1 MTDAE
6 ELVRLRALDREHVF
20 YSWSAQRSLDPLFI
34 THAQGCH
41 FWDGQG
47 NRWLDFASQFVHVNI
62 GHSHPK
68 VIEAIQRQAA
78 QLSTVAP
85 NFATEPKSRAAEL
98 IAGVAPAGLDKVF
111 FTNGGTEANEH
122 AVRMARLVTKRPKV
136 LSAYRSYHGATST
149 SIHLTGEPR
158 RWANDAGTAGVAH
171 FFGPFPYRSPFH
183 SASPEQECERALEH
197 LEQVITFEGPDTI
210 AAVILEPVVGSA
222 GILVPPPGYLAGVRA
237 LCDRFGIVFIADEV
251 MSGFGRTGRWFGVDN
266 WDVVPDLITFA
277 KGVNS
282 GYVPLGGVILS
293 ERMAAEF
300 ADRAYPG
307 GLTYSG
313 HPLACAA
320 AVGAI
325 TAMHE
330 EGIVDNARHIGE
342 TVLGPGLAKLAESH
356 PSVGEARGI
365 GVFWAL
371 DLVKDGETK
380 EPLVAYG
387 PAAPLNKPQQAF
399 MAVCKQRGL
408 WPFLA
413 GNRVHIAPP
422 CVITEELATEGL
434 AIIDEALGALEAE
447 LG

>member
-1 MTDAE
+1 
-6 ELVRLRALDREHVF
+6 VV
-20 YSWSAQRSLDPLFI
+20 
-34 THAQGCH
+34 
-41 FWDGQG
+41 
-47 NRWLDFASQFVHVNI
+47 
-62 GHSHPK
+62 
-68 VIEAIQRQAA
+68 EAIQRQAA
-78 QLSTVAP
+78 TLSTVAP
-85 NFATEPKSRAAEL
+85 NFASAPKSRAAEL
-98 IAGVAPAGLDKVF
+98 IAQVAPAGLDKVF
-111 FTNGGTEANEH
+111 FTTGGTEANEH

-158 RWANDAGTAGVAH
+158 RWANDTGTAGVAH

-183 SASPEQECERALEH
+183 SSSVEQEGERALAH
-197 LEQVITFEGPDTI
+197 LEQVITFEGPGTI

-237 LCDRFGIVFIADEV
+237 LCDRFGIVLIADEV
-251 MSGFGRTGRWFGVDN
+251 MSGFGRTGRWFAVDN

-293 ERMAAEF
+293 ERIADEF

-330 EGIVDNARHIGE
+330 EGIIDNARHIGE

-356 PSVGEARGI
+356 ASIGEARGI

-371 DLVKDGETK
+371 DLVTDRETK

-387 PAAPLNKPQQAF
+387 PAGPLNKPQQAF

-422 CVITEELATEGL
+422 CVITEELAAEGL
-434 AIIDEALGALEAE
+434 EILDEALGALEAE